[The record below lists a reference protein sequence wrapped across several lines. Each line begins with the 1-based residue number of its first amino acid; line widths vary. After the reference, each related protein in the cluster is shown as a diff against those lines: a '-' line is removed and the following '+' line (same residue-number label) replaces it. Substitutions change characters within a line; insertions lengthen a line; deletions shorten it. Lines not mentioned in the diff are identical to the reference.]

1 MNARERRKYEKEQR
15 EEAEQLD
22 AIGAMEA
29 RREQEAEE
37 QRLSK
42 LEGGFIEVDLGFR
55 VHEIFQ
61 DSYGVHHALIP
72 K

>member
-1 MNARERRKYEKEQR
+1 
-15 EEAEQLD
+15 
-22 AIGAMEA
+22 MEA